1 MNILKSQKN
10 FKVDLEIEN
19 SILGLAKQK
28 NKNRK

>member
-19 SILGLAKQK
+19 RILGHAKQK
-28 NKNRK
+28 TK